1 MTLTDQ
7 LACARRE
14 LAMRRNVYPKWV
26 ATGRMKQQAAEHELQ
41 AMQAIVETL
50 EKLQTLAEVSEEMKK
65 CPR

>member
-65 CPR
+65 CTR